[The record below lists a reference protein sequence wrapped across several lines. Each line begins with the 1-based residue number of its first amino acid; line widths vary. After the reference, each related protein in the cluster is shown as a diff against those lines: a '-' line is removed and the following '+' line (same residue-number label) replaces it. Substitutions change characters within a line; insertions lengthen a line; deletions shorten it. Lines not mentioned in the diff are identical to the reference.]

1 MSDDVEQDRE
11 QLLERLEQQ
20 EQDLAILAGEHEEAV
35 LMLEQAADILAAG
48 AGSQTGADGDN
59 HTDWREWV
67 RSWLAGRIHRPAH
80 VWCARWD
87 EHPEVASRLEAL
99 FDAWRQMWPSPGA
112 ARSLWW
118 RDHFD
123 HHFAMLTSEA
133 GPMAECHHSAHVTL
147 TAVFETA

>member
-1 MSDDVEQDRE
+1 MIDDVEQDRE

-20 EQDLAILAGEHEEAV
+20 EQDLATLAGEHEEAV

-48 AGSQTGADGDN
+48 VGQTGAGGDTY
-59 HTDWREWV
+59 TDWREWV

-87 EHPEVASRLEAL
+87 EHPEAASRLEAL
-99 FDAWRQMWPSPGA
+99 FDAWRQMWPAPGT

-123 HHFAMLTSEA
+123 HHFAMITSEA

-147 TAVFETA
+147 AAVFDTA